1 MYNAAR
7 AKALEATIGF
17 RFADDS
23 FVATAGDDELKVTRG
38 DTAGADAT
46 FVGDPTALAG
56 AVYGKAPLDQL
67 AAAGVLKVEGDTK
80 AAERFISIFELP
92 PKAGG

>member
-1 MYNAAR
+1 MYNGGRAR
-7 AKALEATIGF
+7 ALGATIGF

-23 FVATAGDDELKVTRG
+23 FVATAEEEELKVTRG
-38 DTAGADAT
+38 DTARADAS

-67 AAAGVLKVEGDTK
+67 AAAGVLKVEGDTN
-80 AAERFISIFELP
+80 AAKRFISIFELP